1 MFDKYLAF
9 EKSVGCVVYRMEKEK
24 ILFLLVQYR
33 SWQWDFPKGHMEK
46 GESEEQTMARE
57 IREETGIVDLSI
69 LQGFRTQSNYFYVAK
84 GNEKKE
90 RQKEGRGIYI
100 FKRAVFFAAQT
111 FNKDVKIDFENKNFA
126 WLTYGEVLDR
136 LKNDGS
142 IRIIKEVFAELD
154 SRKNVE

>member
-1 MFDKYLAF
+1 MFNKYLAF
-9 EKSVGCVVYRMEKEK
+9 EKSVGCVVYRIENEK

-33 SWQWDFPKGHMEK
+33 SWQWDFPKGHMES
-46 GESEEQTMARE
+46 GESEKQTMERE
-57 IREETGIVDLSI
+57 IAEETGIVDLAI
-69 LQGFRTQSNYFYVAK
+69 LPNFRTQSNYFYVAK

-111 FNKDVKIDFENKNFA
+111 FSENVKIDFENKNFA
-126 WLTYGEVLDR
+126 WLAYQEVLER

-142 IRIIKEVFAELD
+142 KRIIKEVFAELN
-154 SRKNVE
+154 SRKNVK